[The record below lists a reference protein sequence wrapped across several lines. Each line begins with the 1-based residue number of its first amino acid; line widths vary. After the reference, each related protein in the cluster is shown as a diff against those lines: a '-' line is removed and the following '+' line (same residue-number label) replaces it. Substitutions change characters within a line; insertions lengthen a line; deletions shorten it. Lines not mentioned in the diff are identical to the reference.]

1 MFVEKVEL
9 SVDAHQPSDFPE
21 FLSGEVIF
29 VGRSNVGKSSMLN
42 VIFGK
47 KLARTSSIPGKT
59 KSLIFFKVNDEYYFV
74 DFPGYGYAKTSKA
87 EREKFQLLVN
97 AYFKMRRPSGIFML
111 IDSMIPNQRSDI
123 EAFEFFKN
131 FSDTFLVLTKI
142 DRLSKS
148 KINEKISEV
157 EGTFK
162 EAKSVILFSSVNRAG
177 LLETEKILREILKTR

>member
-9 SVDAHQPSDFPE
+9 SVDAHHPSDFPRP
-21 FLSGEVIF
+21 LSGEVIF

-47 KLARTSSIPGKT
+47 KIARTSSTPGKT
-59 KSLIFFKVNDEYYFV
+59 KSLIFFKVNDKYYFV
-74 DFPGYGYAKTSKA
+74 DFPGYGYAKASKA
-87 EREKFQLLVN
+87 EREKFQVLVN
-97 AYFKMRRPSGIFML
+97 AYFERRSPSGIFML

-131 FSDTFLVLTKI
+131 FSDTFLILTKI

-148 KINEKISEV
+148 KINEKVSEV
-157 EGTFK
+157 EDTFK
-162 EAKSVILFSSVNRAG
+162 DAKNIILFSSVSRTG
-177 LLETEKILREILKTR
+177 LTEIENILREILKTR